1 MWKQS
6 SPIELRKGLEILHQS
21 PEKSSRSNR
30 YDVVRNLQYR
40 PFRCLLF
47 KSHISPASRQFLG
60 YNWHGSPVSL
70 RSKHKS
76 KEMEDLS
83 KSSLN
88 FFADQQLCSADI
100 LSPLE
105 VIIIIIIFI
114 SLSPFGF
121 KWIFIFS
128 TGSSENRSFSNQFS
142 QDLELSWSRD
152 LWSPSGKIYTI
163 SLFLLIKK
171 MKNKL
176 ASNFALWS
184 DFILLLKIQI
194 Q

>member
-1 MWKQS
+1 MPGQGRPQPKMSTYS
-6 SPIELRKGLEILHQS
+6 SPIELRKGAWNPSQKARKNPVEAIDMTSCAIYSIAHFAVCC
-21 PEKSSRSNR
+21 SN
-30 YDVVRNLQYR
+30 
-40 PFRCLLF
+40 
-47 KSHISPASRQFLG
+47 HISPAWRQFLG
-60 YNWHGSPVSL
+60 YNRHGSPVSL

-105 VIIIIIIFI
+105 VIIIIIFI

-171 MKNKL
+171 
-176 ASNFALWS
+176 W
-184 DFILLLKIQI
+184 KIN
-194 Q
+194 